1 LQLERGEK
9 KIKEENNKPKRSG
22 RMRVKTERKK
32 KEERNRFLI
41 FVCMKFSLLLKTGT
55 KNYVSYPLLFSSS

>member
-1 LQLERGEK
+1 MTLRKKFSHSALSVLQLERGK
-9 KIKEENNKPKRSG
+9 KRKEENNKPKRTD

-41 FVCMKFSLLLKTGT
+41 FV
-55 KNYVSYPLLFSSS
+55 N